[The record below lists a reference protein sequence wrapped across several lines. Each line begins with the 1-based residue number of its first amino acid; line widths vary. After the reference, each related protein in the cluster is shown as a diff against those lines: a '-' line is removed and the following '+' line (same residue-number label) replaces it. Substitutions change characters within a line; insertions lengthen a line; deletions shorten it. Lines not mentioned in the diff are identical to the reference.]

1 MRHRACPAALAP
13 RRRCRLCRRSPS
25 RARPLFTPVSTARTG
40 SAPDYGC
47 WYCPLR
53 PVREDTTLCHLAC
66 SGLPTALGET
76 AAAEGKG
83 PRRPR
88 KRENGVIATR
98 NPRRRRQRLEGT
110 ERTRPKRG
118 PAGRT
123 PDRAHAYGPEGGAR
137 GPGPR
142 RGSQGSRRGRKNHNR
157 VSRAGGPSTRRRF
170 HSRHLSG
177 LGGYVLG
184 GRLGQGKGPLSGQ
197 RGRDAAPPAPP
208 GPAVRQLPAP
218 PRAREEGA
226 LHLPRA
232 DSVLPTQGAATSSA
246 LGVSATQLG
255 GTTRIS
261 EERWRTFPFA
271 TSILFGPDFKQSL
284 WSLTNSG
291 CTLPQAPS
299 HRQYGLDGPRRHQQ
313 KRHLQD
319 RRGLGGR
326 GRQSDIRLLTYA

>member
-1 MRHRACPAALAP
+1 MPAEASARQTAEASGPRGPGTGGLRLLRVRHGACPAALAP

-142 RGSQGSRRGRKNHNR
+142 RGSQGSRRGRKNRNR

-208 GPAVRQLPAP
+208 GPAVGQLPAP
-218 PRAREEGA
+218 PRACEEGA
-226 LHLPRA
+226 LHLPPRG
-232 DSVLPTQGAATSSA
+232 LCAANA
-246 LGVSATQLG
+246 G
-255 GTTRIS
+255 GS
-261 EERWRTFPFA
+261 HV
-271 TSILFGPDFKQSL
+271 FGP
-284 WSLTNSG
+284 
-291 CTLPQAPS
+291 
-299 HRQYGLDGPRRHQQ
+299 
-313 KRHLQD
+313 
-319 RRGLGGR
+319 RGQRYAAGR
-326 GRQSDIRLLTYA
+326 DHENF

>member
-1 MRHRACPAALAP
+1 MRHGACPAALAP

-142 RGSQGSRRGRKNHNR
+142 RGSQGSRRGRKNRNR

-170 HSRHLSG
+170 HSCHLSG

-226 LHLPRA
+226 LHLPPRPP
-232 DSVLPTQGAATSSA
+232 VAAWTLCCQRRGQPRLRPSGSA
-246 LGVSATQLG
+246 LRSW
-255 GTTRIS
+255 
-261 EERWRTFPFA
+261 E
-271 TSILFGPDFKQSL
+271 
-284 WSLTNSG
+284 
-291 CTLPQAPS
+291 
-299 HRQYGLDGPRRHQQ
+299 GPREFLRNDGEPFPSQPLYCLVQ
-313 KRHLQD
+313 ILNKAC
-319 RRGLGGR
+319 GL
-326 GRQSDIRLLTYA
+326 

>member
-1 MRHRACPAALAP
+1 MRHGACPAALAP

-98 NPRRRRQRLEGT
+98 NPQRRRQRLEGT

-123 PDRAHAYGPEGGAR
+123 PDRAHPTGLRAAR
-137 GPGPR
+137 GAQAPAGAARGAGEAGRIATVSHGRAARPR
-142 RGSQGSRRGRKNHNR
+142 GGVFTAVTSLDSVAMYSEDGSARE
-157 VSRAGGPSTRRRF
+157 
-170 HSRHLSG
+170 
-177 LGGYVLG
+177 
-184 GRLGQGKGPLSGQ
+184 
-197 RGRDAAPPAPP
+197 
-208 GPAVRQLPAP
+208 
-218 PRAREEGA
+218 RAR
-226 LHLPRA
+226 
-232 DSVLPTQGAATSSA
+232 
-246 LGVSATQLG
+246 
-255 GTTRIS
+255 
-261 EERWRTFPFA
+261 
-271 TSILFGPDFKQSL
+271 
-284 WSLTNSG
+284 
-291 CTLPQAPS
+291 
-299 HRQYGLDGPRRHQQ
+299 
-313 KRHLQD
+313 
-319 RRGLGGR
+319 
-326 GRQSDIRLLTYA
+326 